1 MSKRPARFTLKEVQ
15 TLVKAAQEAGTRLI
29 LELERD
35 GTMRIVLNE
44 EGDRHPD
51 IAAHRDYVL

>member
-1 MSKRPARFTLKEVQ
+1 MSRRPARFTLKEVQ
-15 TLVKAAQEAGTRLI
+15 TLVKVAQEAGSRLI

-44 EGDRHPD
+44 RRDGLPD
-51 IAAHRDYVL
+51 VAEHGDYVL